1 MPKKIGTGLS
11 DIESRLKGN
20 TLRLYWYMVKVA
32 RPVTI
37 HEVQKSLKLSSPG
50 LVAYHL
56 NKLRELGLI
65 EKDLEGQYC
74 ILEEVKVGVLRSFVR
89 LYGFMVPRYIFYA
102 VFFTVLL
109 LIFLAFFMKPLQLQ
123 SWFAVFAC
131 SISAAVFWYEAIR
144 VWLGKPF

>member
-1 MPKKIGTGLS
+1 
-11 DIESRLKGN
+11 
-20 TLRLYWYMVKVA
+20 MVKVA

-56 NKLRELGLI
+56 NKLKELGLI
-65 EKDLEGQYC
+65 EKDIQGQYSTSG
-74 ILEEVKVGVLRSFVR
+74 EVKVGVLRSFVR

-109 LIFLAFFMKPLQLQ
+109 LIFLVFFMKPLRLE
-123 SWFAVFAC
+123 SWFAVVTC
-131 SISAAVFWYEAIR
+131 SISAVVFWYEAIR

>member
-1 MPKKIGTGLS
+1 LPRKTRAELG

-37 HEVQKSLKLSSPG
+37 HEAQKSLKLSSPG

-56 NKLRELGLI
+56 NKLMELGLI
-65 EKDLEGQYC
+65 EKDFQGQYC
-74 ILEEVKVGVLRSFVR
+74 TLEEVKVGFLRSFVR

-102 VFFTVLL
+102 VFFAVLL
-109 LIFLAFFMKPLQLQ
+109 LIFLAFFMNPLRIQ
-123 SWFAVFAC
+123 SWFAVLAC

-144 VWLGKPF
+144 VWRGKPF